1 LLVTSRDA
9 GVCSERFSVTRLLAG
24 LLIILLHGGFWFL
37 LETRMPPRHPVSD
50 AVLMVQ
56 LPEPPA
62 APAPLPALAQ
72 AASAAVPISASP
84 LSQPIAQPVV
94 DIREVLPDDLL
105 QQDIGSNSYPGA
117 LQVDQRARALADLQ
131 PVYPPSAFKLRE
143 HGRVLVEI
151 LISEQGGIDVLRI
164 LAATNGFAESA
175 LAAFDGMRFD
185 PAIRGGRA
193 VASRLLVELAYRL
206 DERVVVVT
214 GR

>member
-1 LLVTSRDA
+1 M
-9 GVCSERFSVTRLLAG
+9 
-24 LLIILLHGGFWFL
+24 IILLHGGFWQL

-56 LPEPPA
+56 LLEAPA
-62 APAPLPALAQ
+62 APAPAPAPLPALAQ

-131 PVYPPSAFKLRE
+131 PVYPPSAFELRE